1 MNFFYK
7 KIWIAWRKLQFL
19 ILPPDRRVR
28 LEVSQDGRQWTFLL
42 VSLYEAGY
50 GVHVFGHSALFRE
63 LILLRKTAPI
73 PFIVGGGERK
83 CGISMSDRKG
93 DARRSTQI
101 LLDYDYFSGLTT
113 KYTKKHE
120 KETEVLTT
128 IERQGGRENRRL
140 GKAEEDQLK
149 VAPQRGAASGA
160 MQVKEQPQVGPK
172 GEEVGTTES
181 ESTANTDVGEDLGKN
196 ESRQNFNHN
205 RARGHVQERATEG
218 WPVGRESGNE
228 RVKLHE
234 YTRIEAE
241 EAGRRLASQARAEFL
256 NSFTSELSRNCKNTS
271 PTRSANDPASS
282 ADKPRADIGG
292 LISDK
297 SEVAKSLDSGRSAFD
312 SDRRPNAGH
321 SLKEWSGVF
330 EGLSPSL
337 LGSMPSK
344 TPPARAPGVPALA
357 SSSVLIREIRGQNAS
372 SPATSY
378 SPLVTP
384 PKAVRMP
391 YFMHPSVYHK
401 GLHRKVR
408 SECERGRK
416 RRFRIGFF
424 GTHDPEFYSKHY
436 HFPGLTRTEILNA
449 FLSKFGDQIQILE
462 GSPESWP
469 DANIVVSMDE
479 RGGDRV
485 GKSFLSQ
492 ADYFEAMRECDFVLS
507 PPGICTPLSHNLI
520 EAMFCGAIPITNAG
534 VFMARPLEG
543 GSNCLEFFK
552 PADFSEAIEKAL
564 SMTYNEIWE
573 LRLGAFDYYWHFL
586 KPLSFGNL
594 LKTDDGKHL
603 FVNGEEKSV
612 PFVHPQFIW
621 PPTKA

>member
-1 MNFFYK
+1 MNYFHK

-19 ILPPDRRVR
+19 MLPSDRRVR

-50 GVHVFGHSALFRE
+50 GVHVYGHSALFRE
-63 LILLRKTAPI
+63 LILLRKSAPI
-73 PFIVGGGERK
+73 PFVVGGGERE
-83 CGISMSDRKG
+83 CGILMSDRKG
-93 DARRSTQI
+93 DAGRSTHI

-113 KYTKKHE
+113 KCTKMHE
-120 KETEVLTT
+120 NEVDELTAEDTESTT
-128 IERQGGRENRRL
+128 E
-140 GKAEEDQLK
+140 
-149 VAPQRGAASGA
+149 QRGRCK
-160 MQVKEQPQVGPK
+160 MEQPQVGPK

-181 ESTANTDVGEDLGKN
+181 KSTANTGSGDKQG
-196 ESRQNFNHN
+196 NH
-205 RARGHVQERATEG
+205 G
-218 WPVGRESGNE
+218 
-228 RVKLHE
+228 LHE

-241 EAGRRLASQARAEFL
+241 EAGRRLASQAGAEFL
-256 NSFTSELSRNCKNTS
+256 NSFTSGLSRNCKNTS

-282 ADKPRADIGG
+282 AEKPRADIGG

-297 SEVAKSLDSGRSAFD
+297 SEVAKSLDSGRSAID

-330 EGLSPSL
+330 EGLSRSL

-384 PKAVRMP
+384 PEAVRMP

-507 PPGICTPLSHNLI
+507 PPGWCMPISHNLM

-534 VFMARPLEG
+534 NYMAPALRDGVDYIAFEDEERLASLIERTQAMDVGEVEFMRQAVR
-543 GSNCLEFFK
+543 
-552 PADFSEAIEKAL
+552 
-564 SMTYNEIWE
+564 
-573 LRLGAFDYYWHFL
+573 DYYERFL
-586 KPLSFGNL
+586 EPKKVAENFIRV
-594 LKTDDGKHL
+594 KAGKI
-603 FVNGEEKSV
+603 FVNAEENSV
-612 PFVHPQFIW
+612 PLIFPGMVFPWDVPAEVRGGESGGRIKETLNHE
-621 PPTKA
+621 

>member
-1 MNFFYK
+1 MNYFHK

-19 ILPPDRRVR
+19 MLPPDRRVR

-50 GVHVFGHSALFRE
+50 GVHVYGHSSLFRE
-63 LILLRKTAPI
+63 LILLRKSAPI
-73 PFIVGGGERK
+73 PFIVGGGERE
-83 CGISMSDRKG
+83 CGILISDRKG
-93 DARRSTQI
+93 DASHSPHI
-101 LLDYDYFSGLTT
+101 LLDYDYFSGLQQRVEPRINTD
-113 KYTKKHE
+113 KYIYASPSLDKPSGAAFSNPSTSE
-120 KETEVLTT
+120 LA
-128 IERQGGRENRRL
+128 QNSENTSLIRSAD
-140 GKAEEDQLK
+140 GPAEALIAPLDLSLK
-149 VAPQRGAASGA
+149 V
-160 MQVKEQPQVGPK
+160 
-172 GEEVGTTES
+172 EVRNLES
-181 ESTANTDVGEDLGKN
+181 DGGSHGDTANTGSGDKQG
-196 ESRQNFNHN
+196 NHGLQ
-205 RARGHVQERATEG
+205 AF
-218 WPVGRESGNE
+218 
-228 RVKLHE
+228 
-234 YTRIEAE
+234 TRIEAE
-241 EAGRRLASQARAEFL
+241 EAGRRLASQAGAEFL

-271 PTRSANDPASS
+271 PTRSASSPASS
-282 ADKPRADIGG
+282 AEKPRADIGG

-297 SEVAKSLDSGRSAFD
+297 SEVAKSLDSGRSAID
-312 SDRRPNAGH
+312 SDCRPNAGH

-384 PKAVRMP
+384 PEAVRMP

-436 HFPGLTRTEILNA
+436 HFPGMNRTEILNA
-449 FLSKFGDQIQILE
+449 FSSKFTDQIKIIE
-462 GSPESWP
+462 GSLESWP
-469 DANIVVSMDE
+469 DANIVVSIDE

-507 PPGICTPLSHNLI
+507 PPGWCMPISHNLI

-534 VFMARPLEG
+534 NYMVPALRDGVDYLAFEDGEGLASLIKRTQAMDVGEVEFMRQAVREYYERFLEPKKVAENFIRAKAGKILVNAEENSIRLVFLGMVFPWDVPAEVRG
-543 GSNCLEFFK
+543 GESGGRIKETLNHE
-552 PADFSEAIEKAL
+552 
-564 SMTYNEIWE
+564 
-573 LRLGAFDYYWHFL
+573 
-586 KPLSFGNL
+586 
-594 LKTDDGKHL
+594 
-603 FVNGEEKSV
+603 
-612 PFVHPQFIW
+612 
-621 PPTKA
+621 